1 MNSGVGDPNHRQDVR
16 AAADQRR
23 DDGARG
29 FERRQEFRDGHAQSG
44 VGDSNHRDDGRMVR
58 SNRDEQR
65 NTVRAGTERERTVMN
80 EKQNDSL
87 RTKTR

>member
-1 MNSGVGDPNHRQDVR
+1 MNSGVGDLNHRQDVR

-29 FERRQEFRDGHAQSG
+29 FERRHEFRDGHVQSG
-44 VGDSNHRDDGRMVR
+44 VGDSNHRDDARMVR

-65 NTVRAGTERERTVMN
+65 NTVRAGAERERTVMN

-87 RTKTR
+87 RTKPR